1 MSESA
6 AEESAERRR
15 QASGSAARGA
25 QSMQTVLKGSKLV
38 WLVCVC
44 SGIGRGAKYL
54 VETGA
59 SGKRLRSGD
68 AAEGSTEQA
77 DGLEGGEPV

>member
-1 MSESA
+1 M
-6 AEESAERRR
+6 
-15 QASGSAARGA
+15 
-25 QSMQTVLKGSKLV
+25 
-38 WLVCVC
+38 
-44 SGIGRGAKYL
+44 